1 MTRLHIGRI
10 ALQLHGVSSDIAQAA
25 LEGLD
30 TEIIRRLHIRG
41 IDAAALSG
49 LSPTLRL
56 PAINSPIPLDAESL
70 RAQLVDG
77 LMSLLPPA
85 TMRNSGEDFGES
97 S

>member
-1 MTRLHIGRI
+1 MTRLNIDRI
-10 ALQLHGVSSDIAQAA
+10 ALQLHGISSDIAHAA

-49 LSPTLRL
+49 LSPTIRL
-56 PAINSPIPLDAESL
+56 PAIHSQIPLDAESL

-85 TMRNSGEDFGES
+85 RANSSGDDLEES
-97 S
+97 V

>member
-1 MTRLHIGRI
+1 MTRLHIDRI

-30 TEIIRRLHIRG
+30 TEIIRRLQIRG

-70 RAQLVDG
+70 RTQLVDG

-85 TMRNSGEDFGES
+85 TMSSSGEDFGERR
-97 S
+97 